1 MIQHLIF
8 RDFRLYYTVE
18 ELKYAKGYAMK
29 VFLRRDVENVGM
41 QGDIVNV
48 SDGFANNY
56 LLPRRFAI
64 RVDAHNEAA
73 FKRRLSY
80 VQEREKAVAS
90 KAAMTAER
98 IASLQVTLKR
108 KTHDESKLYGS
119 VTQQEIAQALQDRGI
134 SVAKNQ
140 VRIEKTIKTTGT
152 HTVTIKLS
160 RDLQP
165 QLQITVVPA

>member
-1 MIQHLIF
+1 
-8 RDFRLYYTVE
+8 
-18 ELKYAKGYAMK
+18 MK
-29 VFLRRDVENVGM
+29 VFLRQDIENVGM
-41 QGDIVNV
+41 KGDIVSV

-56 LLPRRFAI
+56 LLPRKFAI

-80 VQEREKAVAS
+80 IQEREKAVAS

-98 IASLQVTLKR
+98 ISSLRITLKR
-108 KTHDESKLYGS
+108 KTHDEGKLYGS
-119 VTQQEIAQALQDRGI
+119 VTQQEIADALNERGI

-140 VRIEKTIKTTGT
+140 VIINKTIKSVGT
-152 HTVTIKLS
+152 HTVTVKLS

-165 QLQITVVPA
+165 QLHIEVVSA